1 MVQMKVR
8 QKTRH
13 KTPEKYHDTV
23 ALNED
28 CKIKGGKYYI
38 LTREGDDIQIAQLKL
53 FYVVKN
59 KEIPEDCMKNKNV
72 IAFFFAFTQAFCT
85 HNMCIFLR

>member
-23 ALNED
+23 ALNEV
-28 CKIKGGKYYI
+28 CKIKGGKYYR
-38 LTREGDDIQIAQLKL
+38 REREMTSRLL
-53 FYVVKN
+53 S
-59 KEIPEDCMKNKNV
+59 
-72 IAFFFAFTQAFCT
+72 
-85 HNMCIFLR
+85 

>member
-23 ALNED
+23 ALNEV
-28 CKIKGGKYYI
+28 CKIKGGKYYR
-38 LTREGDDIQIAQLKL
+38 REREMTST
-53 FYVVKN
+53 V
-59 KEIPEDCMKNKNV
+59 DCSAETLLCCEKQRNPRGLYEK
-72 IAFFFAFTQAFCT
+72 
-85 HNMCIFLR
+85 

>member
-13 KTPEKYHDTV
+13 KTPEKYLDTV

-28 CKIKGGKYYI
+28 CKIKGGKYY
-38 LTREGDDIQIAQLKL
+38 
-53 FYVVKN
+53 
-59 KEIPEDCMKNKNV
+59 
-72 IAFFFAFTQAFCT
+72 
-85 HNMCIFLR
+85 